1 MSPEVDIYIYKF
13 SISSP
18 EVDVIL
24 PPEAGIQFL
33 ILSPEVDMF
42 YKISLLPEVSNE
54 LKSSPV
60 VGEIFCTNYV
70 QYHP

>member
-1 MSPEVDIYIYKF
+1 M
-13 SISSP
+13 
-18 EVDVIL
+18 DVIL

-60 VGEIFCTNYV
+60 VGEIFYTNYV